1 MHNKT
6 YFLNG
11 MSADAM
17 KRKKQRHN
25 KHFLSAYKNKKITG
39 KGSFIFSYFF
49 LDQKCHCHQ

>member
-17 KRKKQRHN
+17 KRKKQGHN
-25 KHFLSAYKNKKITG
+25 KHFLSAHKNKKITG